1 LGEGSFRK
9 EGGRVKEGNRDIEK
23 RDIEKRDIKRRGEER
38 HIERRHIERRHIGN
52 RHIERRKWG
61 NLQGASQ
68 SVLADR
74 PGANR
79 SGVS

>member
-9 EGGRVKEGNRDIEK
+9 EGGRVKEGN

>member
-9 EGGRVKEGNRDIEK
+9 EGGRVKEGN

-38 HIERRHIERRHIGN
+38 HIERRHIERRHIGT

-68 SVLADR
+68 SV
-74 PGANR
+74 
-79 SGVS
+79 